1 MKRSDLSFVL
11 KSLLRL
17 GAHVILLLVFFLVTD
32 RSYFFLQS
40 FFIDNFSQIA
50 YVNSIDSTKDAY
62 ANILIFVFGCY
73 FTNFAI
79 VKKLRLK
86 EIEILTLLGTDLVC
100 LFASTLLMIM
110 YNNFFLIKGEYADIR
125 SLNNIP
131 IVILLILAK
140 DWLFIQ
146 LRKETGKKTIA

>member
-1 MKRSDLSFVL
+1 MERSDLSFVL

-17 GAHVILLLVFFLVTD
+17 GAYVILLLVFFLVTD
-32 RSYFFLQS
+32 RCYFFLQS
-40 FFIDNFSQIA
+40 FFIDNFSKIA
-50 YVNSIDSTKDAY
+50 YVNSIDTTKDAY
-62 ANILIFVFGCY
+62 ADILIFVFGCY

-79 VKKLRLK
+79 VKKLQLK

-146 LRKETGKKTIA
+146 LRKANSTKLTA